1 MFADLQDVD
10 EEEAA
15 AQRRAERQ
23 RREQE
28 VDDLDDD
35 DEFADFLDDD
45 EDAGD
50 GRADGEP
57 RRRRRAALARA
68 LPSGVSAEAFQVSYL
83 LHMEAYP
90 RLQARGQA
98 YEHYGGGTRQSAA
111 SEYKSLRC
119 PDAALVPAHWPMLGP
134 LSAYTELWAIELL
147 LAARQ

>member
-1 MFADLQDVD
+1 M
-10 EEEAA
+10 

-68 LPSGVSAEAFQVSYL
+68 LPSGVSAEAFQVSWL
-83 LHMEAYP
+83 LHLEAHPACRLGARHMSTMEGE
-90 RLQARGQA
+90 QDRGLLLN
-98 YEHYGGGTRQSAA
+98 T
-111 SEYKSLRC
+111 KIC
-119 PDAALVPAHWPMLGP
+119 IALTQLLYLPAHWPMMGP
-134 LSAYTELWAIELL
+134 LSAYTYFWQKSCSQPCSAC
-147 LAARQ
+147 